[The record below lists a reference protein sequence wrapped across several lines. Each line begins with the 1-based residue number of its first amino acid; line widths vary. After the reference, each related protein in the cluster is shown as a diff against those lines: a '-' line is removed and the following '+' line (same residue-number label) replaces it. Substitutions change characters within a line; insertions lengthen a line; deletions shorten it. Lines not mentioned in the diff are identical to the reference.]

1 MFGFGVNQAHEFF
14 IMNSDMLKEKVINY
28 LNAWANDFEDP
39 DELLDAVLNYCG
51 NLDQSNFTDGD
62 WNDIVATA
70 EIVIWSSKPRIDFY

>member
-14 IMNSDMLKEKVINY
+14 IMHSDMLKEKVIKY
-28 LNAWANDFEDP
+28 LNAWANDFEDSG
-39 DELLDAVLNYCG
+39 ELLDAVLNYCG

-70 EIVIWSSKPRIDFY
+70 EIVVSGSKPRIDFY